1 MVPDVGGEAT
11 DVASGDEVELVVVA
25 GDVLLEFSLSSS
37 MSSLCLM
44 MTGSFSPGST
54 WSGSL
59 EGFMTP
65 SAGAGALGLA
75 LKSSGSV

>member
-1 MVPDVGGEAT
+1 MVPEVGGEAT

-44 MTGSFSPGST
+44 TTGSFSP

>member
-1 MVPDVGGEAT
+1 MGG

-65 SAGAGALGLA
+65 SAGALGLA

>member
-1 MVPDVGGEAT
+1 MGGEAT
-11 DVASGDEVELVVVA
+11 DVVSGDEVELVVVA

-37 MSSLCLM
+37 MSSSLCLM